1 MKKHLILIGFK
12 HSGKSTLGR
21 ELGAK
26 LGRNFVDLDEAIQ
39 AAHLEQTGEDLSC
52 REILR
57 GHGEEHFRELE
68 HEVLKTALTNP
79 NPLILALG
87 GGTPMMQENQDL
99 IRPHQVVHISAPKS
113 VIFERIM
120 IHGKPAFFSAEV
132 DAFDHFQELW
142 AKRAPIFESLA
153 DVTIQNKGALE
164 PVVNEIIE
172 HFQA

>member
-1 MKKHLILIGFK
+1 MKQHLILIGFK

-21 ELGAK
+21 ELATK
-26 LGRNFVDLDEAIQ
+26 LGRKFVDLDEAIQ
-39 AAHLEQTGEDLSC
+39 AEHQAETGEELSC

-57 GHGEEHFRELE
+57 SHGEEHFRELE
-68 HEVLKTALTNP
+68 HEVLKRVLAQP
-79 NPLILALG
+79 GAAIVALG
-87 GGTPMMQENQDL
+87 GGTPMMQENQAL
-99 IRPHQVVHISAPKS
+99 IRGHKVVHISAPKS

-153 DVTIQNKGALE
+153 ELTIQNKGALE
-164 PVVNEIIE
+164 PVVNEILD
-172 HFQA
+172 HFEA